1 MIAAV
6 LVAALALPLPQG
18 AGRAPVVEGTVRSS
32 AGGEPIAY
40 ARVQVLDDTARDWT
54 DADGE
59 YRLEGLEPG
68 RWRLRVVHTAHDSLD
83 LEVLVPADRPL
94 RLDILLEARP
104 APAPE
109 PLHDF
114 EPFQVEYTL
123 PSLLNTEEV
132 RQQVAER
139 YPSDL
144 VRRGVGGEAVLRIWL
159 DERGQVVRTLVHMS
173 TGVPRLDSIAV
184 VVSDRMRFR
193 PAKSRDQ
200 PVRVIVQI
208 PVTFTVPD
216 SAEAA
221 AGVG

>member
-6 LVAALALPLPQG
+6 VVAALGCLQG
-18 AGRAPVVEGTVRSS
+18 PTRGPIVEGIVRSS
-32 AGGEPIAY
+32 AGEEPIAY
-40 ARVQVLDDTARDWT
+40 ARVQVMNDTAHDWT
-54 DADGE
+54 NAEGE
-59 YRLEGLEPG
+59 YRLEGLAPG
-68 RWRLRVVHTAHDSLD
+68 RWRLRIVHTAHDSLD

-94 RLDILLEARP
+94 RLDILLEPRP
-104 APAPE
+104 APAPA

-132 RQQVAER
+132 RAQIAER
-139 YPSDL
+139 YPPDL
-144 VRRGVGGEAVLRIWL
+144 VQRGVGGDAVLRIWL
-159 DERGQVVRTLVHMS
+159 DERGQVVRTLVDMS

-184 VVSDRMRFR
+184 LVSDRMRFR

-200 PVRVIVQI
+200 PVRVIVQV

-216 SAEAA
+216 SAAVG
-221 AGVG
+221 AGGVS